1 MSQLGWTTVTSA
13 SCRKKLSELYC
24 QLSEEDSQLSSHKKT
39 QPTSLVVFLDRR
51 VSHNLDEVLHV
62 DPEYEPHVSVQEVLD
77 SLHRRSPG
85 GFDEESQEVAGEE
98 VEEKSST
105 DTPQQEANVES
116 KATPKKSFS
125 WDVLLY
131 S

>member
-51 VSHNLDEVLHV
+51 VSHNLDDVLHV
-62 DPEYEPHVSVQEVLD
+62 DPEYKPHVSVQKVLD
-77 SLHRRSPG
+77 GLDGRSPG
-85 GFDEESQEVAGEE
+85 GLDEESQEVGGEE
-98 VEEKSST
+98 VEEESST
-105 DTPQQEANVES
+105 DTPQQEPNVES
-116 KATPKKSFS
+116 KATPEKSFS
-125 WDVLLY
+125 GNVLLNG
-131 S
+131 